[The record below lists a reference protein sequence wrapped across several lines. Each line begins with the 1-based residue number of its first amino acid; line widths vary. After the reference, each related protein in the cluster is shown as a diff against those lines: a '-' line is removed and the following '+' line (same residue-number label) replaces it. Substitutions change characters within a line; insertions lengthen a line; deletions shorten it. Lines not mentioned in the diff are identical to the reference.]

1 MKSSL
6 LCAVLVAVCLSAEG
20 QLVLH
25 PGDTWTY
32 QFNALALTG
41 STNAF
46 TSSPQGSFAFTLNG
60 DTLQNGDTLIYEMFE
75 NSVVEAPIG
84 TGTVTFASPLTLTC
98 TVPGAWQDKQ
108 GAIRFR
114 MINGSVTVNRVNLLA
129 IVAGASLSSYEIHEA
144 SFVPGPGPRLNL
156 STADTT
162 AAQITWPTNFND
174 FGLECATNLTD
185 SVWSPVTNSV
195 TTTGDHFAVTA
206 DVTAAQR
213 FYRLHKP

>member
-6 LCAVLVAVCLSAEG
+6 LCAVLVAACLSVEA
-20 QLVLH
+20 QLVLN
-25 PGDTWTY
+25 PGDTWAY

-60 DTLQNGDTLIYEMFE
+60 ATLQNGDSLTYEMFE
-75 NSVVEAPIG
+75 NTVAEAPIG
-84 TGTVTFASPLTLTC
+84 SGTVTFGSPLTITC

-114 MINGSVTVNRVNLLA
+114 MIGGSVTVNHVNLLA

-144 SFVPGPGPRLNL
+144 SFVPGPGPKLNW
-156 STADTT
+156 SMAEST
-162 AAQITWPTNFND
+162 AAQIAWPTNFTD
-174 FGLECATNLTD
+174 FRLEYATNLTD
-185 SVWSPVTNSV
+185 VVWSPVTNSV
-195 TTTGDHFAVTA
+195 TTTDDHFAVTIDA
-206 DVTAAQR
+206 TPVQR